1 MAYRNLV
8 CSPLFHLDAN
18 IEVKI
23 CSPGE
28 PLKCGIIYLHS
39 MASQRM
45 NEKFNKHLDPFV
57 NLCHICGHKPTS
69 VLLVLTL
76 WCDGESETTEM
87 YERTLELEEHF
98 QNATSSESSIHVI
111 PYSVRFDGSHD
122 QISACNAIDLL
133 MMDMEESM
141 PTTV

>member
-1 MAYRNLV
+1 
-8 CSPLFHLDAN
+8 
-18 IEVKI
+18 
-23 CSPGE
+23 
-28 PLKCGIIYLHS
+28 
-39 MASQRM
+39 M

-98 QNATSSESSIHVI
+98 QKATGSESSIHVI